1 MASSSSSSPPSKL
14 KEQQNEL
21 RDSARDIFGLEE
33 FPEEDSNTCTPERP
47 WKCLWRVAMD
57 AVVIVGVYGLLTLL
71 IEERVPRIDALLTF
85 LSLFVPIGFGLH
97 MMKLDYADQL
107 VRVAGFQLGTKIFT
121 TLTT

>member
-1 MASSSSSSPPSKL
+1 MVSSSASATL
-14 KEQQNEL
+14 KDQQKEL

-33 FPEEDSNTCTPERP
+33 FPEDSNTCSPERP

-57 AVVIVGVYGLLTLL
+57 ALVIVGVYGLLTML
-71 IEERVPRIDALLTF
+71 IEERAPRLDALVTF

-107 VRVAGFQLGTKIFT
+107 VRVAGFQLGTKIFA